1 MDVPSDPHTSLANS
15 YPTEVTIDTLNV
27 CNARCPFCPLFQGD
41 SQMDRMRRPAQVM
54 DQELYDRIFD
64 ELSRW
69 DVKPSTI
76 TQCVNSETLQD
87 PKILVRLATIGR
99 HGFGSVTR
107 ILTNGQFLSEKTAA
121 ALLNAEIA
129 QIMIGF
135 DGATK
140 DVYEAHRVRCDY
152 ERVLRN
158 IKTFAVMRDRRSS
171 KTKIWIKYVRTTDS
185 QHEVSAAHQLFRGF
199 LNPALDLFEDS
210 LAIDWGDQPAQN
222 DELYFIHKAQESK
235 RADKCSYL
243 DPTLVIQPDGKIGA
257 CCWDYNLDISAGGFG
272 DLREAGLLEIWRG
285 QKRDA
290 FRTNFKTGL
299 NLPAKCAS

>member
-1 MDVPSDPHTSLANS
+1 
-15 YPTEVTIDTLNV
+15 
-27 CNARCPFCPLFQGD
+27 
-41 SQMDRMRRPAQVM
+41 
-54 DQELYDRIFD
+54 
-64 ELSRW
+64 
-69 DVKPSTI
+69 
-76 TQCVNSETLQD
+76 
-87 PKILVRLATIGR
+87 
-99 HGFGSVTR
+99 
-107 ILTNGQFLSEKTAA
+107 
-121 ALLNAEIA
+121 
-129 QIMIGF
+129 
-135 DGATK
+135 
-140 DVYEAHRVRCDY
+140 
-152 ERVLRN
+152 
-158 IKTFAVMRDRRSS
+158 MRDRRSS

-299 NLPAKCAS
+299 NLPAKCASCIVIHDRIPVPPEIAKVDERYLVSTLATGFLYNFAGQA